1 MYLYRYLIHSSM
13 NPNLAALRQKQPVL
27 LQQMQAIDRLRRGSL
42 SRPFFKSPGRSAARR
57 GPYYVLQGFF
67 RGQKFSARVPAD
79 QAAQVQQDV
88 DNYRRFQAL
97 AEDYVTVSDQIARRQ
112 DQRQDR
118 KKNSSPRRSPP
129 PSSRKPPPS

>member
-1 MYLYRYLIHSSM
+1 MYRYRYSIPDTM
-13 NPNLAALRQKQPVL
+13 NSNLDALRLKQPAL
-27 LQQMQAIDRLRRGSL
+27 LQQMQTIARLRRGSL
-42 SRPFFKSPGRSAARR
+42 SQQFFQSSDHPATRR

-67 RGQKFSARVPAD
+67 RSQKFSERVPAA

-97 AEDYVTVSDQIARRQ
+97 AEEYVTVSDQLTRLEDERP
-112 DQRQDR
+112 DS

>member
-1 MYLYRYLIHSSM
+1 M
-13 NPNLAALRQKQPVL
+13 NPTLDTLRQRQQGL
-27 LQQMQAIDRLRRGSL
+27 LQQLQAIDRLRRGSL
-42 SRPFFKSPGRSAARR
+42 SQQFFKSPGRPATRR
-57 GPYYVLQGFF
+57 GPYYVLQGFL
-67 RGQKFSARVPAD
+67 RGKKFSERVPQD

-97 AEDYVTVSDQIARRQ
+97 AEEYVTVSDQIARLQ
-112 DQRQDR
+112 DQRPDS

>member
-1 MYLYRYLIHSSM
+1 MYPYRYIMPDTM
-13 NPNLAALRQKQPVL
+13 NSNLDALRRKQPTL
-27 LQQMQAIDRLRRGSL
+27 LQQMQAIARLRRGSL
-42 SRPFFKSPGRSAARR
+42 SQQFFQSPGRPATRR

-67 RGQKFSARVPAD
+67 RGQKFSERVPAA

-97 AEDYVTVSDQIARRQ
+97 AEEYVTVSDQLTRLE
-112 DQRQDR
+112 DEDPDS

>member
-1 MYLYRYLIHSSM
+1 M
-13 NPNLAALRQKQPVL
+13 NPNLDALRLKQPAL

-42 SRPFFKSPGRSAARR
+42 SRQFFKSPGRPATRR

-67 RGQKFSARVPAD
+67 RGQKFSERVPPE

-97 AEDYVTVSDQIARRQ
+97 AEEYVTVSDQLARLQ
-112 DQRQDR
+112 DERPDS
-118 KKNSSPRRSPP
+118 KKNSSPRRLPP

>member
-1 MYLYRYLIHSSM
+1 M
-13 NPNLAALRQKQPVL
+13 NPTLDTLRQRQQGL
-27 LQQMQAIDRLRRGSL
+27 LQQLQAIDRLRRGSL
-42 SRPFFKSPGRSAARR
+42 SQQFFKSPGRPATRR
-57 GPYYVLQGFF
+57 GPYYVLQGFL
-67 RGQKFSARVPAD
+67 RGKKFSERVPQD

-97 AEDYVTVSDQIARRQ
+97 AEDYVTVSDQLTRRQ
-112 DQRQDR
+112 DQNPDS